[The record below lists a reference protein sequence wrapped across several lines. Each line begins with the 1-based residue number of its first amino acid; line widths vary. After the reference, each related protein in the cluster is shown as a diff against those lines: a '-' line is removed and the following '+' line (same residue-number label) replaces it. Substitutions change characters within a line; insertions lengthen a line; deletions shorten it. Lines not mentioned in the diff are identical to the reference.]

1 MAGYR
6 VKLCDLRE
14 KGGGEREQIIR
25 EMLKLTLLMLEML
38 RNVMFKQRLDISCVF
53 QSFSGK
59 LFLEISRRAKDKLS
73 QMHRLMCDVTQVYR
87 RFSTIFVFLFF
98 FFFYGFYKRT

>member
-1 MAGYR
+1 MARYR

-14 KGGGEREQIIR
+14 KGGREREQIIR

-38 RNVMFKQRLDISCVF
+38 RNVMFKQCLDISCVF

-73 QMHRLMCDVTQVYR
+73 QMHRLMRDVTQIYR
-87 RFSTIFVFLFF
+87 
-98 FFFYGFYKRT
+98 K